1 MAIESKIRE
10 LLAKGDELKEALQE
24 ENVEEI
30 QEGAANRPLD
40 KSQGD
45 SSMPAQGSSDAN
57 PEMQDLSGKGNKEGG
72 LTSEVGKAASSK
84 ASKDG
89 TLPSGSGAGEAPNFS
104 TTQDPKD
111 VVAQPN
117 SKGNVHQEEVEGEEE
132 VVEEE
137 EQHEEEVVEEGEG
150 EEVAESEEEEVVAED
165 VVVDSDEELD
175 VEALFAD
182 EEGLTEEFKTKAG
195 QIFEAVV
202 VAKVNSIVDGIENE
216 LREENAKAQEEFKE
230 EMVEKIDGYLN
241 YVAENW
247 MKENELAI
255 ENGLRNEI
263 SEDFISGMKTLFEEH
278 YIDVPA
284 ERYDVLG
291 EMQTQIDELKVKLD
305 ESVAEKIGLV
315 EEKQALEMAQVV
327 SEATADLTMTDAEKL
342 NKLLENVE
350 FGNMELFAEKVAV
363 VKENYFPK
371 AVASDDD
378 KMSDTVETGS
388 LIDADSPMSIYSQAI
403 SKAVKK

>member
-10 LLAKGDELKEALQE
+10 LLAKGEELKEALEQGE
-24 ENVEEI
+24 TVEEI
-30 QEGAANRPLD
+30 TEGAANRPLD

-57 PEMQDLSGKGNKEGG
+57 PEMEDLSGTGNKEGG

-84 ASKDG
+84 ASKDS
-89 TLPSGSGAGEAPNFS
+89 TLPSGNGAGEAPNF
-104 TTQDPKD
+104 TTKEDPKD
-111 VVAQPN
+111 VVAQAN
-117 SKGNVHQEEVEGEEE
+117 SKGNVHQEETEEEDEVIAEEE
-132 VVEEE
+132 VTTED
-137 EQHEEEVVEEGEG
+137 EVIE
-150 EEVAESEEEEVVAED
+150 ED
-165 VVVDSDEELD
+165 VVVDSDDETLD
-175 VEALFAD
+175 VDALFAD

-202 VAKVNSIVDGIENE
+202 VAKVNDIVEGIENE
-216 LREENAKAQEEFKE
+216 LREENEIAQKEFKD

-255 ENGLRNEI
+255 DSGLRNEI
-263 SEDFISGMKTLFEEH
+263 TEDFINGLRTLFEEH
-278 YIDVPA
+278 YIEVPA
-284 ERYDVLG
+284 EKYDVLG
-291 EMQTQIDELKVKLD
+291 EMQNQIDELKVKLD

-315 EEKQALEMAQVV
+315 EEKQTLEMTQVV
-327 SEATADLTMTDAEKL
+327 SEACADLTMTEADKL

-350 FGNMELFAEKVAV
+350 FGSKELFAEKVAV
-363 VKENYFPK
+363 IKENYFPK
-371 AVASDDD
+371 AIASDDD

-403 SKAVKK
+403 TKAVKK

>member
-10 LLAKGDELKEALQE
+10 LLAKGDELKEALQQE

-30 QEGAANRPLD
+30 TEGAANRPLD

-57 PEMQDLSGKGNKEGG
+57 PEMEDLSGKGNKEGG

-84 ASKDG
+84 ASKDS
-89 TLPSGSGAGEAPNFS
+89 TLPSGQGAGEAPNFTS
-104 TTQDPKD
+104 KEDPKD
-111 VVAQPN
+111 VVAQAN
-117 SKGNVHQEEVEGEEE
+117 SKGNVHQEELDSEEE
-132 VVEEE
+132 VIA
-137 EQHEEEVVEEGEG
+137 EEEVEET
-150 EEVAESEEEEVVAED
+150 EEVLAETEEETSEEEEVLIED
-165 VVVDSDEELD
+165 EADELNVD
-175 VEALFAD
+175 ALFAD

-202 VAKVNSIVDGIENE
+202 VAKVNDIVEGIENE
-216 LREENAKAQEEFKE
+216 LREENAKAQKEFKDD
-230 EMVEKIDGYLN
+230 MVEKIDGYLN

-263 SEDFISGMKTLFEEH
+263 TEDFISGLRTLFEEH
-278 YIDVPA
+278 YIEVPA
-284 ERYDVLG
+284 EKYDVLG

-305 ESVAEKIGLV
+305 ESVEEKISLVAEKQ
-315 EEKQALEMAQVV
+315 ELEMAQVI
-327 SEATADLTMTDAEKL
+327 SEASASLTMTEVDKL

-350 FGNMELFAEKVAV
+350 FGNKELFADKVAV
-363 VKENYFPK
+363 IKENYFPK
-371 AVASDDD
+371 AVASDED
-378 KMSDTVETGS
+378 KMSDTVEAGS
-388 LIDADSPMSIYSQAI
+388 LIDSDSPMSIYSQAI
-403 SKAVKK
+403 TKAVKK

>member
-10 LLAKGDELKEALQE
+10 LLAKGDELKEALQQE

-30 QEGAANRPLD
+30 TEGAANRPLD

-45 SSMPAQGSSDAN
+45 SSMPAQGNSDAN
-57 PEMQDLSGKGNKEGG
+57 PEMQDLSGTGNKEGG

-89 TLPSGSGAGEAPNFS
+89 TLPSGNGAGEAPNYTS
-104 TTQDPKD
+104 KEDPKD
-111 VVAQPN
+111 VVAQAN
-117 SKGNVHQEEVEGEEE
+117 SKGNVHQEETETEEDV

-137 EQHEEEVVEEGEG
+137 ETTEDVIVEDEAVEETDEVI
-150 EEVAESEEEEVVAED
+150 EEDVIVDSEE
-165 VVVDSDEELD
+165 EELD

-195 QIFEAVV
+195 AIFEAVV
-202 VAKVNSIVDGIENE
+202 VAKVNSIVEGIEQE
-216 LREENAKAQEEFKE
+216 LQEENAKAQEEFKE

-263 SEDFISGMKTLFEEH
+263 SEDFISGLKTLFEEH
-278 YIDVPA
+278 YIEVPA

-305 ESVAEKIGLV
+305 ESVAEKISLV
-315 EEKQALEMAQVV
+315 EAKQSLEMAQVI
-327 SEATADLTMTDAEKL
+327 SEASADLTMTEADKL

-350 FGNMELFAEKVAV
+350 FGSKELFTEKVAV
-363 VKENYFPK
+363 IKENYFPK
-371 AVASDDD
+371 TVTSDDD

-388 LIDADSPMSIYSQAI
+388 LIDSNSPMSIYSQAI
-403 SKAVKK
+403 TKAVKK

>member
-10 LLAKGDELKEALQE
+10 LLAKGDELKEALQQE

-30 QEGAANRPLD
+30 TEGAANRPLD

-45 SSMPAQGSSDAN
+45 SSMPAQGNSDAN
-57 PEMQDLSGKGNKEGG
+57 PEMQDLSGTGNKEGG

-89 TLPSGSGAGEAPNFS
+89 TLPSGNGAGEAPNYTS
-104 TTQDPKD
+104 KEDPKD
-111 VVAQPN
+111 VVAQAN
-117 SKGNVHQEEVEGEEE
+117 SKGNVHQEEAETEEDV

-137 EQHEEEVVEEGEG
+137 ETTEDVIAEDEAVEETDEVI
-150 EEVAESEEEEVVAED
+150 EEDVIVDSEE
-165 VVVDSDEELD
+165 EELD

-195 QIFEAVV
+195 AIFEAVV
-202 VAKVNSIVDGIENE
+202 VAKVNSIVEGIEQE
-216 LREENAKAQEEFKE
+216 LQEENAKAQEEFKE

-263 SEDFISGMKTLFEEH
+263 SEDFISGLKTLFEEH
-278 YIDVPA
+278 YIEVPA
-284 ERYDVLG
+284 EKYDVLG

-315 EEKQALEMAQVV
+315 EAKQSLEMTQVI
-327 SEATADLTMTDAEKL
+327 SEASADLTMTEADKL

-350 FGNMELFAEKVAV
+350 FGSKELFTEKVAV
-363 VKENYFPK
+363 IKENYFPK
-371 AVASDDD
+371 TVTSDDD

-388 LIDADSPMSIYSQAI
+388 LIDSNSPMSIYSQAI
-403 SKAVKK
+403 TKAVKK

>member
-10 LLAKGDELKEALQE
+10 LLAKGDELKEALQQE

-30 QEGAANRPLD
+30 TEGAANRPLD

-72 LTSEVGKAASSK
+72 LTSEIGKAASSK
-84 ASKDG
+84 ASKDS
-89 TLPSGSGAGEAPNFS
+89 TLPSGNGAGEAPNFTS
-104 TTQDPKD
+104 KEDPKD

-117 SKGNVHQEEVEGEEE
+117 SKGNVHQEETDVEDE
-132 VVEEE
+132 VLEEE
-137 EQHEEEVVEEGEG
+137 ETTEDVIVEDEAVDETEEVIE
-150 EEVAESEEEEVVAED
+150 ED
-165 VVVDSDEELD
+165 VIVDSEEELD

-202 VAKVNSIVDGIENE
+202 VAKVNSIVEEIENE
-216 LREENAKAQEEFKE
+216 LREENEKAQEEFKD

-263 SEDFISGMKTLFEEH
+263 TEDFISGLKTLFEEH
-278 YIDVPA
+278 YIEVPA
-284 ERYDVLG
+284 EKYDVLG

-305 ESVAEKIGLV
+305 ESVAEKISLV
-315 EEKQALEMAQVV
+315 EEKQALEMTKVI
-327 SEATADLTMTDAEKL
+327 SEACSDLTMTDAEKL

-363 VKENYFPK
+363 IKENYFPK
-371 AVASDDD
+371 AVANDDD

-388 LIDADSPMSIYSQAI
+388 LIDTGSPMSIYSQAI